1 MKQINS
7 LRGSVL
13 VGALIAALVVVVA
26 GGVWYYVAT
35 RPPQVTP
42 VAPTPITQNPP
53 VTPTST
59 NPVVVNTGTTTPN
72 LSRAAGVSAGNNQF
86 ALDLYSRYAS
96 EKGTN
101 ENLFFSPFSISS
113 ALAMVYEGAK
123 GQTAQEIGNVFH
135 FPTDIAQTRS
145 GYQSAFAS
153 INSGSDLYTLRVA
166 NALWA
171 QKNYKLLDTYT
182 SAIKTYYGGS
192 ITDVDFVNA
201 PSAAVSTINQW
212 VNTQTAGKIPTILSV
227 NDVNETT
234 KLVLTNAIYFKGSWS
249 VPFEKAATQN
259 KDFTTGS
266 NGHIQ
271 VPIMEQ
277 TENFDYADT
286 PDAQLLKLGYK
297 GNNVSMFVL
306 LPKGNNLSAFE
317 KTLSSEKIAGWE
329 NTTKFS
335 LVDVSL
341 PKFKIETMEHM
352 PSDLEA
358 MGMPTAFSPKDAD
371 FSGIATITN
380 PSENLYISDVI
391 HKAFINTDENGTEA
405 AAATAV
411 VMATAAAVMAPPP
424 KPIVFNANHPFMFF
438 IQENQTGNILFVGRV
453 EQL

>member
-1 MKQINS
+1 M
-7 LRGSVL
+7 
-13 VGALIAALVVVVA
+13 GALIAALVVVVA

-35 RPPQVTP
+35 RTP
-42 VAPTPITQNPP
+42 VVPP
-53 VTPTST
+53 VVVNSPVSPTST
-59 NPVVVNTGTTTPN
+59 NPVNPVVVGTTTTTPD
-72 LSRAAGVSAGNNQF
+72 LFRATGVSAGNNQF

-96 EKGTN
+96 EKGAN

-153 INSGSDLYTLRVA
+153 INSGSDLYTFRVA

-171 QKNYKLLDTYT
+171 QKNYKLLSTYT
-182 SAIKTYYGGS
+182 SAIKTYYGGN

-266 NGHIQ
+266 NGDIQ

-277 TENFDYADT
+277 TEISIMRILPMHNF
-286 PDAQLLKLGYK
+286 
-297 GNNVSMFVL
+297 
-306 LPKGNNLSAFE
+306 
-317 KTLSSEKIAGWE
+317 
-329 NTTKFS
+329 
-335 LVDVSL
+335 
-341 PKFKIETMEHM
+341 
-352 PSDLEA
+352 
-358 MGMPTAFSPKDAD
+358 
-371 FSGIATITN
+371 
-380 PSENLYISDVI
+380 
-391 HKAFINTDENGTEA
+391 
-405 AAATAV
+405 
-411 VMATAAAVMAPPP
+411 
-424 KPIVFNANHPFMFF
+424 
-438 IQENQTGNILFVGRV
+438 
-453 EQL
+453 